1 MDVQRKH
8 CNSYSLTHLNNRV
21 IIVDKKSLDHRL
33 IKKRVELFFKDYKH
47 QLIENNIVQNSLDL
61 YISPHFVE
69 RIAERR
75 LYNDVG
81 YIANLLNYFIN
92 QVFNATTQCNKNF
105 TLKIHNL
112 RVGVSI
118 VDNHYVTQHRA
129 VIVKTAFDR
138 DEDEK
143 GWFSNEV
150 IEVKAVKKN
159 ERIVYEEI

>member
-1 MDVQRKH
+1 MD
-8 CNSYSLTHLNNRV
+8 
-21 IIVDKKSLDHRL
+21 
-33 IKKRVELFFKDYKH
+33 KRVFDYQRSKKQTELFFKDYKR
-47 QLIENNIVQNSLDL
+47 QLIKNGTVQNSLDL

-69 RIAERR
+69 RITERR

-92 QVFNATTQCNKNF
+92 QVFYATTQCNKNF

-159 ERIVYEEI
+159 DRIVYEEI